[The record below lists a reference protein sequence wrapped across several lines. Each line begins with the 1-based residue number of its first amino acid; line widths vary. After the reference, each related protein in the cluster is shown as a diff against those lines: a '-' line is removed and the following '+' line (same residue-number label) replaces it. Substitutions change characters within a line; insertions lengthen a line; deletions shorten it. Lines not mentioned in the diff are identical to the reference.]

1 MSKPVMNGY
10 PAEFKERAVKLAVE
24 SEQPIAQT
32 ARDLGVNENT
42 LHTWIGKYHRVER
55 QEKQVND
62 EHLYEELKRLR
73 QENARLKEER
83 DILKK
88 AAAYFA
94 QQLPCSTPG
103 FNSSEPSFGCV
114 ACAGCWRSHAVAI
127 MSGLV
132 ARPAPTRT
140 SISRCRRRC

>member
-1 MSKPVMNGY
+1 MSISTMRKY

-24 SEQPIAQT
+24 TEQSIAQT

-55 QEKQVND
+55 QEKQVSD

-73 QENARLKEER
+73 KENARLKEER
-83 DILKK
+83 EIVKK

-94 QQLPCSTPG
+94 QQLP
-103 FNSSEPSFGCV
+103 
-114 ACAGCWRSHAVAI
+114 
-127 MSGLV
+127 
-132 ARPAPTRT
+132 
-140 SISRCRRRC
+140 